1 MDEIYSIPSFSGED
15 ESWNWPSFDTGSDAS
30 SSSMYS
36 FTGSTSNSNTASLH
50 HPNLY
55 PMQHQQNP
63 QQYQQYRMPSYAQ
76 AQAVRDHALCL
87 LTNLTVS
94 LEISMASHADL
105 VMANNTT
112 YIDLLQRYSTLTEQ
126 HRRLQSSTAQHAPQ
140 SASSSSL
147 HPPTMSLPSTSPLF
161 ILPGATDLADPKEFP
176 LVRWWN
182 RADFT
187 RSQPKKK
194 TTTMNSES
202 GKRGGSRAAKDIN
215 VMHQYLENEDGTEVS
230 GLAAKAMR
238 GHQRTIFREIKKRA
252 PDELPATWG
261 NASLSVVNYHRSEMY
276 KAYPSLRL
284 CLSHWKL
291 DLMATTAYP
300 SWYKKNVKNK
310 QTDFESDSDS
320 EQSDANNT
328 PPPSSTIGSSS
339 SSASSSNASGRPK
352 LPAKRTKKFTSSQQ
366 PKKRKTMPSPS
377 PDPSPPPEAATTSS
391 NPSSNSSALSSSASP
406 SVSAASP
413 IAAQVENSTLSGSPA
428 VSPSS
433 STMDLPSLAPLAD
446 SSLSNPTNSSVT
458 APTTTIVNPID
469 EEFGPPSGPT
479 QRSDAAD
486 AAVASNPK
494 KANKQAK
501 KRPSK
506 SSTPEN
512 LFYIDYLRTN
522 SPVTAVEFKTLFS
535 KLTSEELEGWK
546 KKSTEQARA
555 KKDSRAQA
563 TAAAEGVASGSSTW

>member
-1 MDEIYSIPSFSGED
+1 
-15 ESWNWPSFDTGSDAS
+15 
-30 SSSMYS
+30 
-36 FTGSTSNSNTASLH
+36 
-50 HPNLY
+50 
-55 PMQHQQNP
+55 
-63 QQYQQYRMPSYAQ
+63 
-76 AQAVRDHALCL
+76 
-87 LTNLTVS
+87 
-94 LEISMASHADL
+94 
-105 VMANNTT
+105 
-112 YIDLLQRYSTLTEQ
+112 
-126 HRRLQSSTAQHAPQ
+126 
-140 SASSSSL
+140 
-147 HPPTMSLPSTSPLF
+147 MSLPSTSPLF

-261 NASLSVVNYHRSEMY
+261 NASLSVLNYHRSEMY

-320 EQSDANNT
+320 EQSDADDT
-328 PPPSSTIGSSS
+328 PPPSSTTGSSS
-339 SSASSSNASGRPK
+339 TSVSSSNASGRPK
-352 LPAKRTKKFTSSQQ
+352 LSTKRTKKFTSSQQ
-366 PKKRKTMPSPS
+366 PKKRKTMPPS
-377 PDPSPPPEAATTSS
+377 PDLPSTPPDAAIVPADPPQNSTS
-391 NPSSNSSALSSSASP
+391 LSP
-406 SVSAASP
+406 AASP
-413 IAAQVENSTLSGSPA
+413 
-428 VSPSS
+428 PSS
-433 STMDLPSLAPLAD
+433 TIDLPLLAPPAD
-446 SSLSNPTNSSVT
+446 SDVSNPTTPTSV
-458 APTTTIVNPID
+458 IVNPID
-469 EEFGPPSGPT
+469 EEFGPASGPT
-479 QRSDAAD
+479 QRSDTAD
-486 AAVASNPK
+486 AAAASKAKKTNKQPK
-494 KANKQAK
+494 KRAT
-501 KRPSK
+501 K

-512 LFYIDYLRTN
+512 LFYIDYLKTN
-522 SPVTAVEFKTLFS
+522 APVTATEFKAVFS
-535 KLTSEELEGWK
+535 RLTSEELEGWK
-546 KKSTEQARA
+546 NKSAEQGQA

-563 TAAAEGVASGSSTW
+563 TAAAEGVVSNWFLVVCCTTKATNRKRFERSNGN